1 MAITSKLTVKT
12 LSRNKIVRRVFKGVP
27 KTEMA
32 FIMNSTW
39 QFPSSCVFI
48 TIWNFVIGIPSKI
61 VWNWIA
67 MLSEGKVLT
76 YRFLTRSISRQKS
89 FSYIYFITITNCF
102 LSLVYESK
110 FLVWDKKKYSCLRAS
125 TFSYRNSNVWA

>member
-67 MLSEGKVLT
+67 MLCEGKVLT
-76 YRFLTRSISRQKS
+76 YRFLAEKFFEHLFYHHHELFSFTRLWKQIS
-89 FSYIYFITITNCF
+89 
-102 LSLVYESK
+102 SLGQ
-110 FLVWDKKKYSCLRAS
+110 KKYSCLRAS